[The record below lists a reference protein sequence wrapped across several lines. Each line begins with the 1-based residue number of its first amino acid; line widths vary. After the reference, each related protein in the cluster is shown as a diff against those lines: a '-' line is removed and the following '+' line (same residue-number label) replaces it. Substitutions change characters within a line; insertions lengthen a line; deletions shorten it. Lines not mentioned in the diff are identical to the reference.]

1 MKKNATYSDVLQEL
15 EKTLDRL
22 NRGEVPID
30 KLESTVRS
38 ASDMIKILRQKL
50 RSTQTEITGIL
61 KDIEDEDSL
70 DRSSGK

>member
-38 ASDMIKILRQKL
+38 ASEMIKFLRQKL
-50 RSTQTEITGIL
+50 RSTQAEITGIL

-70 DRSSGK
+70 DRTSGK